1 MRNDIGLI
9 YLVMNKMNLGRFHDE
24 ILDLGFIALARGYKA
39 YDESKGALST
49 FLCVCIRSEFLRWLD
64 TKKKKEEIGS
74 EVSLNQEVTDNI
86 EMENLILATEGYPH
100 FELMRQELLDCI
112 KKLPER
118 KRNLIWQFYF
128 EGVFVETL
136 AESKKVTRMAIYDE
150 IKRTRERLKR
160 MLQERGIYSS
170 QDFLKE
176 NNLR

>member
-9 YLVMNKMNLGRFHDE
+9 YLVMNKMNLSRFHDE

-64 TKKKKEEIGS
+64 TRKKKEEIGT
-74 EVSLNQEVTDNI
+74 EVSLNQEVADNI

-100 FELMRQELLDCI
+100 FELMKKELLECI
-112 KKLPER
+112 KKLPEK

-128 EGVFVETL
+128 EGVSVETL
-136 AESKKVTRMAIYDE
+136 AKSRRVTRMAIYDE
-150 IKRTRERLKR
+150 IKRTREKLKKI
-160 MLQERGIYSS
+160 LQERGINSS
-170 QDFLKE
+170 QDFLRE
-176 NNLR
+176 DNLI